1 MSEDVVVY
9 VHDETKTERVH
20 FAQTEYGFEYGSAKI
35 ERLLNDN
42 GRVVIGI
49 ETPRVAGMQIAVT
62 RTGKVRIFDSR
73 GEWSAP

>member
-1 MSEDVVVY
+1 M
-9 VHDETKTERVH
+9 HDETKTERVH
-20 FAQTEYGFEYGSAKI
+20 FEQTEYGFEYGPAKI

-42 GRVVIGI
+42 GRVVIGV
-49 ETPRVAGMQIAVT
+49 ETPRVSGMQIAVT